1 MTYYNANM
9 IVVLSVLGILIIFF
23 HYFSTLQTE
32 DHFAFG
38 ITIPN
43 FSIDTVGDWGC
54 TADSLNTVK
63 KIEQLNPNLV
73 LALGDLSYATTGD
86 CWINDTKSIESKL
99 KILFGNHEQD
109 EGNPSSL
116 MSQYLTHFHLTQT
129 YYWFEYENVHFTIKN
144 SEID

>member
-1 MTYYNANM
+1 MTYYNENM
-9 IVVLSVLGILIIFF
+9 MVVLSVLGILIIFF
-23 HYFSTLQTE
+23 HYFSTLHTD

-54 TADSLNTVK
+54 TADTLNTVK

-86 CWINDTKSIESKL
+86 CWIMI
-99 KILFGNHEQD
+99 Q
-109 EGNPSSL
+109 NPL
-116 MSQYLTHFHLTQT
+116 RA
-129 YYWFEYENVHFTIKN
+129 N
-144 SEID
+144 